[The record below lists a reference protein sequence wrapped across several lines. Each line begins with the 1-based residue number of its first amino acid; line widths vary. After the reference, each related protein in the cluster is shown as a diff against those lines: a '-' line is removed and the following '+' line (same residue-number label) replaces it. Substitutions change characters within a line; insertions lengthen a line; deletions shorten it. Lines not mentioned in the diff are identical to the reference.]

1 MSGKLIVIEGL
12 DGSGKATQSKLLLES
27 LRAKGVRCEALSFPC
42 YDEEYSALVRMYLGG
57 RFGDKPGDVNCYAAS
72 VFYAV
77 DRYASY
83 KTSWLKG
90 YEEGTVYVADR
101 YTTSNAVYQTSKLP
115 ENEWD
120 AFLDWLYDFE
130 YNKLGIPAPDR
141 VIYLDVQ
148 PELSETLMAKRYA
161 GDETKKDIHE
171 KDIEYQRR
179 SRAAAKYCAEKQGWH
194 IVECGEGGVMRSIED
209 ISRDLLSAVIGVTE

>member
-1 MSGKLIVIEGL
+1 MNGKLIVIEGL

-27 LRAKGVRCEALSFPC
+27 LISKGIECEALSFPC

-83 KTSWLKG
+83 KTSWREG
-90 YEEGTVYVADR
+90 YENGTVYVADR

-115 ENEWD
+115 ESEWD
-120 AFLDWLYDFE
+120 GFLDWLSDFE
-130 YNKLGIPAPDR
+130 YNKLGIPKPDG
-141 VIYLDVQ
+141 VIYLDVA
-148 PELSETLMAKRYA
+148 PEVSEALMSKRYA

-171 KDIEYQRR
+171 KDIEYQHR
-179 SRAAAKYCAEKQGWH
+179 SRKAAKYCAEKLGWH
-194 IVECGEGGVMRSIED
+194 VIECGKDKVMRSVED
-209 ISRDLLSAVIGVTE
+209 IFRELVAVASKITE